1 MQHAIDI
8 AGFAKEQISA
18 RLGRLVFE
26 IHNTAK
32 TLDVEAIHDLR
43 VAIRRFSQSLAA
55 FSPLLPK
62 QQVKKVRKRLK
73 RLRNAAGE
81 VRDRDI
87 VLALLASE
95 GLKGEDG
102 LCVRLAEERKQAE
115 PALIEEIRRW
125 TGSNLSEKWR
135 TALQLDQS

>member
-1 MQHAIDI
+1 LPQATDI
-8 AGFAKEQISA
+8 AGYAKEQISA

-55 FSPLLPK
+55 FTPLLPK
-62 QQVKKVRKRLK
+62 QQVKKVRKRLR

-87 VLALLASE
+87 ALALLAGE
-95 GLKGEDG
+95 GFKGEDG
-102 LCVRLAEERKQAE
+102 LCVRLVEERKQAE
-115 PALIEEIRRW
+115 RTLVEEVRRW

-135 TALQLDQS
+135 TALQLDQP